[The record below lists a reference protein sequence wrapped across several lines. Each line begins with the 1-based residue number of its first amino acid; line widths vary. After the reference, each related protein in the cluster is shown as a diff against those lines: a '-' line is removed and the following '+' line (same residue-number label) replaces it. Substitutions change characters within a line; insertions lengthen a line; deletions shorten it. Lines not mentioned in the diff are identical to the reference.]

1 VCTLREPLGVS
12 KESITLGVYVGGS
25 SVESVSSRGHET
37 VIGTQATQEPEAWLE
52 LILYGISHDSGQELR
67 GAFAFGAGVSR
78 KLEFNLRRKARAAG
92 FHMVLVVPATA
103 AAREGLSGEELDP
116 QVPLIVLHP
125 ERSQLGVGDRA
136 DWVRPIPGREARE
149 LAVSLRCLLKSL
161 TPGERRERLR
171 RVVVVGSD
179 EIVDAYGRRTIED
192 ELRGIGAR
200 KVEFRHEAF
209 ALARGALEVGR
220 KTPRTLWRRVARS

>member
-1 VCTLREPLGVS
+1 MCTLREPLGVS

-52 LILYGISHDSGQELR
+52 LILYGVSHDSGQELR
-67 GAFAFGAGVSR
+67 GAFAFGSGVSR
-78 KLEFNLRRKARAAG
+78 QLEFNLRRKARAAG

-103 AAREGLSGEELDP
+103 AARAGLSGELGP

-149 LAVSLRCLLKSL
+149 LAVSLRCLLKSV
-161 TPGERRERLR
+161 TPPERREHLR

-179 EIVDAYGRRTIED
+179 ELVDAYGRRSVED

-200 KVEFRHEAF
+200 KIEFRHEGF
-209 ALARGALEVGR
+209 ALARGALEIGQQ
-220 KTPRTLWRRVARS
+220 TPRTLWKRVARA

>member
-1 VCTLREPLGVS
+1 MLIKNAIVLVDEIDTQLAQGQAPVDA
-12 KESITLGVYVGGS
+12 V
-25 SVESVSSRGHET
+25 VES
-37 VIGTQATQEPEAWLE
+37 
-52 LILYGISHDSGQELR
+52 
-67 GAFAFGAGVSR
+67 GVSR
-78 KLEFNLRRKARAAG
+78 LIPVAMAA
-92 FHMVLVVPATA
+92 
-103 AAREGLSGEELDP
+103 
-116 QVPLIVLHP
+116 
-125 ERSQLGVGDRA
+125 
-136 DWVRPIPGREARE
+136 
-149 LAVSLRCLLKSL
+149 
-161 TPGERRERLR
+161 TPR